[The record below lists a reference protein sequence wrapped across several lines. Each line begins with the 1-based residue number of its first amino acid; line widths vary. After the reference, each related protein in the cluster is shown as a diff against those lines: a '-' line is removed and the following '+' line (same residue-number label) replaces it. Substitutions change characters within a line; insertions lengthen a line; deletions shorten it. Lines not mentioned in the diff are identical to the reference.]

1 MKIGKINFAS
11 SIFLAPMAGVADAS
25 FRQLCYELGADL
37 TYTEMVSVK
46 ALLHNNKK
54 TFKLLDV
61 YDKTPTAVQLFGH
74 NKEDFVK
81 VIQSGII
88 DKFDIIDINMGCPAP
103 KIVKNGDGSALLKN
117 IDLAREIISACV
129 SATNKPITV
138 KIRTG
143 FELDNNIAVEF
154 AKMCEQA
161 GASAICVHGRTREQF
176 YSGKVDYQTIKN
188 VKKAV
193 NIPVIG
199 NGDIVDIESYKNMLQ
214 TGVDGV
220 MIGRGALGNP
230 EIFAILKRKAH
241 PDKLSIIRRH
251 IQLIKEHNAVTPEMK
266 KHLLWY
272 LNGFKNNKNIKIKIV
287 NSNIED
293 AINLIEE
300 HLKSRKER

>member
-1 MKIGKINFAS
+1 MKIGNINFTS

-37 TYTEMVSVK
+37 TYTEMISVK

-54 TFKLLDV
+54 TFKLLKV
-61 YDKTPTAVQLFGH
+61 YGNTPTAVQLFGH
-74 NKEDFVK
+74 DKEDFVK
-81 VIQSGII
+81 VIKSGNI
-88 DKFDIIDINMGCPAP
+88 DNFDIIDINMGCPAP

-129 SATNKPITV
+129 NATDKPITV
-138 KIRTG
+138 KFRIG

-176 YSGKVDYQTIKN
+176 YSGKVDYETIKL
-188 VKKAV
+188 VKSSV

-199 NGDIVDIESYKNMLQ
+199 NGDITDIESYKKMLQ

-230 EIFAILKRKAH
+230 EIFAILKGKKY
-241 PDKLSIIRRH
+241 PDKLSIITRH
-251 IQLIKEHNAVTPEMK
+251 IQLIKEHNAVTPEVK

-272 LNGFKNNKNIKIKIV
+272 LNGLKSTKDIKVQIVNNNIK
-287 NSNIED
+287 D
-293 AINLIEE
+293 AITL
-300 HLKSRKER
+300 LERYFESQQN

>member
-1 MKIGKINFAS
+1 MKIGNINFTS

-54 TFKLLDV
+54 TFKLLKV
-61 YDKTPTAVQLFGH
+61 HGNTPTAVQLFGH
-74 NKEDFVK
+74 DKEDFVK
-81 VIQSGII
+81 VIKSGNI
-88 DKFDIIDINMGCPAP
+88 DNFDIIDINMGCPAP

-129 SATNKPITV
+129 NATDKPITV
-138 KIRTG
+138 KFRIG

-176 YSGKVDYQTIKN
+176 YSGKVDYETIKL
-188 VKKAV
+188 VKSSV

-199 NGDIVDIESYKNMLQ
+199 NGDITDIESYKKMLQ

-220 MIGRGALGNP
+220 MIGRGTLGNP
-230 EIFAILKRKAH
+230 EIFAILKGKKY
-241 PDKLSIIRRH
+241 PDKLSIITRH
-251 IQLIKEHNAVTPEMK
+251 IQLIKEHNAVTPEVK

-272 LNGFKNNKNIKIKIV
+272 LNGLKNTKDIKVQIVNNNIK
-287 NSNIED
+287 D
-293 AINLIEE
+293 AITLLEKYFESQQN
-300 HLKSRKER
+300 

>member
-1 MKIGKINFAS
+1 MKIGNINFTS

-54 TFKLLDV
+54 TFKLLKV
-61 YDKTPTAVQLFGH
+61 YDNTPTAVQLFGH
-74 NKEDFVK
+74 DKEDFVK
-81 VIQSGII
+81 VIKSGNI
-88 DKFDIIDINMGCPAP
+88 DNFDIIDINMGCPAP

-129 SATNKPITV
+129 NATDKPITV
-138 KIRTG
+138 KFRIG
-143 FELDNNIAVEF
+143 FELDNNIAVKF

-176 YSGKVDYQTIKN
+176 YSGKVDYETIKL
-188 VKKAV
+188 VKSSV

-199 NGDIVDIESYKNMLQ
+199 NGDITDIESYKKMLQ

-220 MIGRGALGNP
+220 MIGRGTLGNP
-230 EIFAILKRKAH
+230 EIFAILKGKKY
-241 PDKLSIIRRH
+241 PDKLSIITRH
-251 IQLIKEHNAVTPEMK
+251 IQLIKEHNAITPEVK

-272 LNGFKNNKNIKIKIV
+272 LNGLKSTKDIKVQIVNNNIK
-287 NSNIED
+287 D
-293 AINLIEE
+293 AITILEKYFESQQN
-300 HLKSRKER
+300 

>member
-1 MKIGKINFAS
+1 MKIGNINFTS

-54 TFKLLDV
+54 TFKLLKV
-61 YDKTPTAVQLFGH
+61 YGNTPTAVQLFGH

-81 VIQSGII
+81 VIKSGNI
-88 DKFDIIDINMGCPAP
+88 DNFDIIDINMGCPAP

-129 SATNKPITV
+129 NATDKPITV
-138 KIRTG
+138 KFRIG

-176 YSGKVDYQTIKN
+176 YSGKVDYETIKL
-188 VKKAV
+188 VKNSV

-199 NGDIVDIESYKNMLQ
+199 NGDITDIESYKKMLQ

-220 MIGRGALGNP
+220 MIGRGTLGNP
-230 EIFAILKRKAH
+230 EIFAILKGKKY
-241 PDKLSIIRRH
+241 PDKLSIITRH

-272 LNGFKNNKNIKIKIV
+272 LNGLKNTKDIKVQIVNNNIK
-287 NSNIED
+287 D
-293 AINLIEE
+293 AITLLEKYFESQQN
-300 HLKSRKER
+300 

>member
-1 MKIGKINFAS
+1 MKIGNINFTS

-54 TFKLLDV
+54 TFKLLKV
-61 YDKTPTAVQLFGH
+61 YGNTPTAVQLFGH
-74 NKEDFVK
+74 DKEDFVK
-81 VIQSGII
+81 VIKSGNI
-88 DKFDIIDINMGCPAP
+88 DNFDIIDINMGCPAP

-129 SATNKPITV
+129 NATDKPITV
-138 KIRTG
+138 KFRIG

-176 YSGKVDYQTIKN
+176 YSGKVDYETIKL
-188 VKKAV
+188 VKSSV

-199 NGDIVDIESYKNMLQ
+199 NGDITDIESYKKMLQ

-220 MIGRGALGNP
+220 MIGRGTLGNP
-230 EIFAILKRKAH
+230 EIFAILKGKKY
-241 PDKLSIIRRH
+241 PDKLSIITRH

-272 LNGFKNNKNIKIKIV
+272 LNGLKSTKDIKVQIVNNNIK
-287 NSNIED
+287 D
-293 AINLIEE
+293 AITLLEKYFESQQN
-300 HLKSRKER
+300 

>member
-1 MKIGKINFAS
+1 MKIGNINFTS

-54 TFKLLDV
+54 TFKLLEV
-61 YDKTPTAVQLFGH
+61 YDNTPTAVQLFGH
-74 NKEDFVK
+74 DKEDFVK
-81 VIQSGII
+81 VIKSGNI
-88 DKFDIIDINMGCPAP
+88 DNFDIIDINMGCPAP

-129 SATNKPITV
+129 NATDKPITV
-138 KIRTG
+138 KFRIG

-176 YSGKVDYQTIKN
+176 YSGKVDYETIKL
-188 VKKAV
+188 VKSSV

-199 NGDIVDIESYKNMLQ
+199 NGDITDIESYKKMLQ

-220 MIGRGALGNP
+220 MIGRGTLGNP
-230 EIFAILKRKAH
+230 EIFAILKGKKY
-241 PDKLSIIRRH
+241 PDKLSIITKH
-251 IQLIKEHNAVTPEMK
+251 IQLIKEHNAITPEVK

-272 LNGFKNNKNIKIKIV
+272 LNGLKSTKDIKVQIVNNNIK
-287 NSNIED
+287 D
-293 AINLIEE
+293 AITILEKYFESQQN
-300 HLKSRKER
+300 

>member
-1 MKIGKINFAS
+1 MKIGNINFTS

-54 TFKLLDV
+54 TYKLLEV
-61 YDKTPTAVQLFGH
+61 YGNTPTAVQLFGH
-74 NKEDFVK
+74 DKEDFVK
-81 VIQSGII
+81 VIKSGNI
-88 DKFDIIDINMGCPAP
+88 DNFDIIDINMGCPAP

-117 IDLAREIISACV
+117 INLAREIISACV
-129 SATNKPITV
+129 NATDKPITV
-138 KIRTG
+138 KFRIG

-176 YSGKVDYQTIKN
+176 YSGKVDYETIKS
-188 VKKAV
+188 VKSSV

-199 NGDIVDIESYKNMLQ
+199 NGDITDIESYKKMLQ

-220 MIGRGALGNP
+220 MIGRGTLGNP
-230 EIFAILKRKAH
+230 EIFAILKGKKYL
-241 PDKLSIIRRH
+241 DKLSIITRH
-251 IQLIKEHNAVTPEMK
+251 IQLIKEHNAITPEVK

-272 LNGFKNNKNIKIKIV
+272 LNGLKSTKDIKVQIVNNNIK
-287 NSNIED
+287 D
-293 AINLIEE
+293 AITLLEKYFESQQN
-300 HLKSRKER
+300 

>member
-1 MKIGKINFAS
+1 MKIGNINFTS

-54 TFKLLDV
+54 TFKLLEV
-61 YDKTPTAVQLFGH
+61 YDNTPTAVQLFGH
-74 NKEDFVK
+74 DKEDFVK
-81 VIQSGII
+81 VIKSGNI
-88 DKFDIIDINMGCPAP
+88 DNFDIIDINMGCPAP

-129 SATNKPITV
+129 NATDKPITV
-138 KIRTG
+138 KFRIG

-176 YSGKVDYQTIKN
+176 YSGKVDYETIKL
-188 VKKAV
+188 VKSSV

-199 NGDIVDIESYKNMLQ
+199 NGDITDIESYKKMLQ

-220 MIGRGALGNP
+220 MIGRGTLGNP
-230 EIFAILKRKAH
+230 EIFAILKGKKY
-241 PDKLSIIRRH
+241 PDKLSIITKH
-251 IQLIKEHNAVTPEMK
+251 IQLIKEHNAITPEVK

-272 LNGFKNNKNIKIKIV
+272 LNGLKSTKDIKVQIVNNNIK
-287 NSNIED
+287 D
-293 AINLIEE
+293 AITLLEKYFESQQN
-300 HLKSRKER
+300 

>member
-1 MKIGKINFAS
+1 MKIGNINFTS

-54 TFKLLDV
+54 TFKLLKV
-61 YDKTPTAVQLFGH
+61 YGNTPTAVQLFGH
-74 NKEDFVK
+74 DKEDFVK
-81 VIQSGII
+81 VIKSGNI
-88 DKFDIIDINMGCPAP
+88 DNFDIIDINMGCPAP

-129 SATNKPITV
+129 NATDKPITV
-138 KIRTG
+138 KFRIG

-176 YSGKVDYQTIKN
+176 YSGKVDYETIKL
-188 VKKAV
+188 VKSSV

-199 NGDIVDIESYKNMLQ
+199 NGDITDIDSYKKMLQ

-230 EIFAILKRKAH
+230 EIFAILKGKKY
-241 PDKLSIIRRH
+241 PDKLSIITRH
-251 IQLIKEHNAVTPEMK
+251 IQLIKEHNAVTPEVK

-272 LNGFKNNKNIKIKIV
+272 LNGLKSTKDIKVQIVNNNIK
-287 NSNIED
+287 D
-293 AINLIEE
+293 AITLLEKYFESQQN
-300 HLKSRKER
+300 

>member
-138 KIRTG
+138 KIRIG

-176 YSGKVDYQTIKN
+176 YSGKVDYQTIKK

-199 NGDIVDIESYKNMLQ
+199 NGDIIDIESYKKMLQ

-300 HLKSRKER
+300 HLKSQLI

>member
-1 MKIGKINFAS
+1 MKIGNINFTS

-54 TFKLLDV
+54 TFKLLKV
-61 YDKTPTAVQLFGH
+61 YGNTPTAVQLFGH
-74 NKEDFVK
+74 DKEDFVK
-81 VIQSGII
+81 VIKSGNI
-88 DKFDIIDINMGCPAP
+88 DNFDIIDINMGCPAP

-129 SATNKPITV
+129 NATDKPITV
-138 KIRTG
+138 KFRIG

-176 YSGKVDYQTIKN
+176 YSGKVDYETIKL
-188 VKKAV
+188 VKSSV

-199 NGDIVDIESYKNMLQ
+199 NGDITDIESYKKMLQ

-230 EIFAILKRKAH
+230 EIFAILKGKKY
-241 PDKLSIIRRH
+241 PDKLSIITRH
-251 IQLIKEHNAVTPEMK
+251 IQLIKEHNAVTPEVK

-272 LNGFKNNKNIKIKIV
+272 LNGLKSTKDIKVQIVNNNIK
-287 NSNIED
+287 D
-293 AINLIEE
+293 AITLLEKYFESQQN
-300 HLKSRKER
+300 

>member
-1 MKIGKINFAS
+1 MKIGNINFTS

-54 TFKLLDV
+54 TFKLLKV
-61 YDKTPTAVQLFGH
+61 YGNTPTAVQLFGH
-74 NKEDFVK
+74 DKEDFVK
-81 VIQSGII
+81 VIKSGNI
-88 DKFDIIDINMGCPAP
+88 DNFDIIDINMGCPAP

-129 SATNKPITV
+129 NATDKPITV
-138 KIRTG
+138 KFRIG

-176 YSGKVDYQTIKN
+176 YSGKVDYETIKLVKSSVN
-188 VKKAV
+188 V
-193 NIPVIG
+193 PVIG
-199 NGDIVDIESYKNMLQ
+199 NGDITDIDSYKKMLQ

-230 EIFAILKRKAH
+230 EIFAILKGKKY
-241 PDKLSIIRRH
+241 PDKLSIITRH
-251 IQLIKEHNAVTPEMK
+251 IQLIKEHNAVTPEVK

-272 LNGFKNNKNIKIKIV
+272 LNGLKSTKDIKVQIVNNNIK
-287 NSNIED
+287 D
-293 AINLIEE
+293 AITLLEKYFESQQN
-300 HLKSRKER
+300 

>member
-1 MKIGKINFAS
+1 MKIGNINFTS

-54 TFKLLDV
+54 TFKLLKV
-61 YDKTPTAVQLFGH
+61 YGNTPTAVQLFGH
-74 NKEDFVK
+74 DKEDFVK
-81 VIQSGII
+81 VIKSGNI
-88 DKFDIIDINMGCPAP
+88 DNFDIIDINMGCPAP

-117 IDLAREIISACV
+117 INLAREIISACV
-129 SATNKPITV
+129 NATDKPITV
-138 KIRTG
+138 KFRIG

-176 YSGKVDYQTIKN
+176 YSGKVDYETIKL
-188 VKKAV
+188 VKNSV

-199 NGDIVDIESYKNMLQ
+199 NGDITDIESYKKMLQ

-220 MIGRGALGNP
+220 MIGRGTLGNP
-230 EIFAILKRKAH
+230 EIFAILKGKKY
-241 PDKLSIIRRH
+241 PDKLSIITRH
-251 IQLIKEHNAVTPEMK
+251 IQLIKEHNAVTPEVK

-272 LNGFKNNKNIKIKIV
+272 LNGLKSTKDIKVQIVNNNIK
-287 NSNIED
+287 D
-293 AINLIEE
+293 AITLLEKYFESQQN
-300 HLKSRKER
+300 

>member
-1 MKIGKINFAS
+1 MKIGNINFTS

-54 TFKLLDV
+54 TFKLLKV
-61 YDKTPTAVQLFGH
+61 YGNTPTAVQLFGH
-74 NKEDFVK
+74 DKEDFVK
-81 VIQSGII
+81 VIKSGNI
-88 DKFDIIDINMGCPAP
+88 DNFDIIDINMGCPAP

-129 SATNKPITV
+129 NATDKPITV
-138 KIRTG
+138 KFRIG

-176 YSGKVDYQTIKN
+176 YSGKVDYETIKL
-188 VKKAV
+188 VKSSV

-199 NGDIVDIESYKNMLQ
+199 NGDITDIDSYKKMLQ

-220 MIGRGALGNP
+220 MIGRGTLGNP
-230 EIFAILKRKAH
+230 EIFAILKGKKY
-241 PDKLSIIRRH
+241 PDKLSIITRH

-272 LNGFKNNKNIKIKIV
+272 LNGLKSTKDIKVQIVNNNIK
-287 NSNIED
+287 D
-293 AINLIEE
+293 AITLLEKYFESQQN
-300 HLKSRKER
+300 

>member
-1 MKIGKINFAS
+1 MKIGNINFTS

-54 TFKLLDV
+54 TFKLLKV
-61 YDKTPTAVQLFGH
+61 YGNTPTAVQLFGH
-74 NKEDFVK
+74 DKEDFVK
-81 VIQSGII
+81 VIKSGNI
-88 DKFDIIDINMGCPAP
+88 DNFDIIDINMGCPAP

-129 SATNKPITV
+129 NATDKPITV
-138 KIRTG
+138 KFRIG

-176 YSGKVDYQTIKN
+176 YSGKVDYETIKL
-188 VKKAV
+188 VKSSV

-199 NGDIVDIESYKNMLQ
+199 NGDITDIESYKKMLQ

-220 MIGRGALGNP
+220 MIGRGTLGNP
-230 EIFAILKRKAH
+230 EIFAILKGKKY
-241 PDKLSIIRRH
+241 PDKLSIITRH
-251 IQLIKEHNAVTPEMK
+251 IQLIKEHNAVTPEVK

-272 LNGFKNNKNIKIKIV
+272 LNGLKSTKDIKVQIVNNNIK
-287 NSNIED
+287 D
-293 AINLIEE
+293 AITLLEKYFESQQN
-300 HLKSRKER
+300 

>member
-138 KIRTG
+138 KIRIG

-199 NGDIVDIESYKNMLQ
+199 NGDIVDIESYKKMLQ

-300 HLKSRKER
+300 HLKSQLI

>member
-1 MKIGKINFAS
+1 MKIGNINFTS

-54 TFKLLDV
+54 TYKLLEV
-61 YDKTPTAVQLFGH
+61 YGNTPTAVQLFGH
-74 NKEDFVK
+74 DKEDFVK
-81 VIQSGII
+81 VIKSGNI
-88 DKFDIIDINMGCPAP
+88 DNFDIIDINMGCPAP

-117 IDLAREIISACV
+117 IDSAREIISACV
-129 SATNKPITV
+129 NATDKPITV
-138 KIRTG
+138 KFRIG

-176 YSGKVDYQTIKN
+176 YSGKVDYETIKS
-188 VKKAV
+188 VKSSV

-199 NGDIVDIESYKNMLQ
+199 NGDITDIESYKKMLQ

-220 MIGRGALGNP
+220 MIGRGTLGNP
-230 EIFAILKRKAH
+230 EIFAILKGKKYL
-241 PDKLSIIRRH
+241 DKLSIITRH
-251 IQLIKEHNAVTPEMK
+251 IQLIKEHNAITPEVK

-272 LNGFKNNKNIKIKIV
+272 LNGLKSTKDIKVQIVNNNIK
-287 NSNIED
+287 D
-293 AINLIEE
+293 AITLLEKYFESQQN
-300 HLKSRKER
+300 

>member
-1 MKIGKINFAS
+1 MKIGNINFTS

-54 TFKLLDV
+54 TFKLLKV
-61 YDKTPTAVQLFGH
+61 YGNTPTAVQLFGH
-74 NKEDFVK
+74 DKEDFVK
-81 VIQSGII
+81 VIKSGNI
-88 DKFDIIDINMGCPAP
+88 DNFDIIDINMGCPAP

-129 SATNKPITV
+129 NATDKPITV
-138 KIRTG
+138 KFRIG
-143 FELDNNIAVEF
+143 YELDNNIAVEF

-176 YSGKVDYQTIKN
+176 YSGKVDYETIKL
-188 VKKAV
+188 VKSSV

-199 NGDIVDIESYKNMLQ
+199 NGDITDIESYKKMLQ

-230 EIFAILKRKAH
+230 EIFAILKGKKY
-241 PDKLSIIRRH
+241 PDKLSIITRH
-251 IQLIKEHNAVTPEMK
+251 IQLIKEHNAVTPEVK

-272 LNGFKNNKNIKIKIV
+272 LNGLKSTKDIKVQIVNNNIK
-287 NSNIED
+287 D
-293 AINLIEE
+293 AITLLEKYFESQQN
-300 HLKSRKER
+300 

>member
-1 MKIGKINFAS
+1 MKIGNINFTS

-37 TYTEMVSVK
+37 TYTEMISVK

-54 TFKLLDV
+54 TFKLLEV
-61 YDKTPTAVQLFGH
+61 YGNTPTAVQLFGH
-74 NKEDFVK
+74 DKEDFVK
-81 VIQSGII
+81 VIKSGNI
-88 DKFDIIDINMGCPAP
+88 DNFDIIDINMGCPAP

-129 SATNKPITV
+129 NATDKPITV
-138 KIRTG
+138 KFRIG

-176 YSGKVDYQTIKN
+176 YSGKVDYETIKLVKSSVN
-188 VKKAV
+188 V
-193 NIPVIG
+193 PVIG
-199 NGDIVDIESYKNMLQ
+199 NGDITDIDSYKKMLQ

-220 MIGRGALGNP
+220 MIGRGTLGNP
-230 EIFAILKRKAH
+230 EIFAILKGKKY
-241 PDKLSIIRRH
+241 PDKLSIITRH

-272 LNGFKNNKNIKIKIV
+272 LNGLKSTKDIKVQIVNNNIK
-287 NSNIED
+287 D
-293 AINLIEE
+293 AITLLEKYFESQQN
-300 HLKSRKER
+300 

>member
-1 MKIGKINFAS
+1 MKIGNINFTS

-37 TYTEMVSVK
+37 TYTEMISVK

-54 TFKLLDV
+54 TFKLLEV
-61 YDKTPTAVQLFGH
+61 YGNTPTAVQLFGH
-74 NKEDFVK
+74 DKEDFVK
-81 VIQSGII
+81 VIKSGNI
-88 DKFDIIDINMGCPAP
+88 DNFDIIDINMGCPAP

-129 SATNKPITV
+129 NATDKPITV
-138 KIRTG
+138 KFRIG

-176 YSGKVDYQTIKN
+176 YSGKVDYETIKL
-188 VKKAV
+188 VKSSV

-199 NGDIVDIESYKNMLQ
+199 NGDITDIESYKKMLQ

-230 EIFAILKRKAH
+230 EIFAILKGKKY
-241 PDKLSIIRRH
+241 PDKLSIITRH

-272 LNGFKNNKNIKIKIV
+272 LNGLKSTKDIKVQIVNNNIK
-287 NSNIED
+287 D
-293 AINLIEE
+293 AITLLEKYFESQQN
-300 HLKSRKER
+300 

>member
-1 MKIGKINFAS
+1 MKIGNINFTS

-54 TFKLLDV
+54 TFKLLKV
-61 YDKTPTAVQLFGH
+61 YGNTPTAVQLFGH
-74 NKEDFVK
+74 DKEDFVK
-81 VIQSGII
+81 VIKSGNI
-88 DKFDIIDINMGCPAP
+88 DNFDIIDINMGCPAP

-129 SATNKPITV
+129 NATDKPITV
-138 KIRTG
+138 KFRIG

-176 YSGKVDYQTIKN
+176 YSGKVDYETIKL
-188 VKKAV
+188 VKSSV

-199 NGDIVDIESYKNMLQ
+199 NGDITDIDSYKKMLQ

-220 MIGRGALGNP
+220 MIGRGTLGNP
-230 EIFAILKRKAH
+230 EIFAILKGKKY
-241 PDKLSIIRRH
+241 PDKLSIITRH
-251 IQLIKEHNAVTPEMK
+251 IQLIKEHNAVTSEVK

-272 LNGFKNNKNIKIKIV
+272 LNGLKSIKDIKVQIVNNNIK
-287 NSNIED
+287 D
-293 AINLIEE
+293 AITLLEKYFESQQN
-300 HLKSRKER
+300 

>member
-1 MKIGKINFAS
+1 MKIGNINFTS

-54 TFKLLDV
+54 TFKLLKV
-61 YDKTPTAVQLFGH
+61 YDNTPTAVQLFGH
-74 NKEDFVK
+74 DKEDFVK
-81 VIQSGII
+81 VIKSGNI
-88 DKFDIIDINMGCPAP
+88 DNFDIIDINMGCPAP

-129 SATNKPITV
+129 NATDKPITV
-138 KIRTG
+138 KFRIG
-143 FELDNNIAVEF
+143 FELDNNIAVKF

-176 YSGKVDYQTIKN
+176 YSGKVDYETIKL
-188 VKKAV
+188 VKSSV

-199 NGDIVDIESYKNMLQ
+199 NGDITDIESYKKMLQ

-220 MIGRGALGNP
+220 MIGRGTLGNP
-230 EIFAILKRKAH
+230 EIFAILKGKKY
-241 PDKLSIIRRH
+241 PDKLSIITKH
-251 IQLIKEHNAVTPEMK
+251 IQLIKEHNAITPEVK

-272 LNGFKNNKNIKIKIV
+272 LNGLKSTKDIKVQIVNNNIK
-287 NSNIED
+287 D
-293 AINLIEE
+293 AITILEKYFESQQN
-300 HLKSRKER
+300 

>member
-1 MKIGKINFAS
+1 MKIGNINFTS

-54 TFKLLDV
+54 TFKLLKV
-61 YDKTPTAVQLFGH
+61 YGNTPTAVQLFGH
-74 NKEDFVK
+74 DKEDFVK
-81 VIQSGII
+81 VIKSGNI
-88 DKFDIIDINMGCPAP
+88 DNFDIIDINMGCPAP

-129 SATNKPITV
+129 NATDKPITV
-138 KIRTG
+138 KFRIG

-176 YSGKVDYQTIKN
+176 YSGKVDYETIKL
-188 VKKAV
+188 VKSSV

-199 NGDIVDIESYKNMLQ
+199 NGDITDIDSYKKMLQ

-220 MIGRGALGNP
+220 MIGRGTLGNP
-230 EIFAILKRKAH
+230 EIFAILKGKKY
-241 PDKLSIIRRH
+241 PDKLSIITRH
-251 IQLIKEHNAVTPEMK
+251 IQLIKEHNAVTPEVK

-272 LNGFKNNKNIKIKIV
+272 LNGLKSTKDIKVQIVNNNIK
-287 NSNIED
+287 D
-293 AINLIEE
+293 AITLLEKYFESQQN
-300 HLKSRKER
+300 